1 MATGSKEVLK
11 TPIYSH
17 WKEYS
22 NDVYEPAEDTF
33 LLLDA
38 LEADINLITK
48 IRPTVCLEVG
58 VGSGIVLTSLASL
71 LGSSGLY
78 LATDWN
84 QSAAICSAETGEI
97 NNVGITVIVDDLAKS
112 LMPRLHHFVDILV
125 FNPPYVVTPS
135 SEVGSHSIEA
145 AWAGGIDGREV
156 IDRFLPSA
164 VQLLS
169 DKGVFY
175 MVVIDKN
182 KPEEVSRIM
191 KEAGFHTDIVM
202 KRKAGIENLMIM
214 RFTKGS

>member
-1 MATGSKEVLK
+1 MAARKDILK

-17 WKEYS
+17 LKKFSE
-22 NDVYEPAEDTF
+22 DVYEPAEDTF

-38 LEADINLITK
+38 LEADISLITK
-48 IRPTVCLEVG
+48 IGPTVCLEVG
-58 VGSGIVLTSLASL
+58 VGSGIVSTSLASL
-71 LGSSGLY
+71 LGSSSVY
-78 LATDWN
+78 LATDLN
-84 QSAAICSAETGEI
+84 QNAAICSTETGKI
-97 NNVGITVIVDDLAKS
+97 NNASITVIVDDLAKS
-112 LMPRLHHFVDILV
+112 LMPRLHRLVDILI

-164 VQLLS
+164 VKLLS

-191 KEAGFHTDIVM
+191 KEYGFCSDIVM
-202 KRKAGIENLMIM
+202 KRKAGIENLMIL
-214 RFTKGS
+214 RFTKSS